1 MIETIFN
8 VIHPFFVQN
17 KWRMYKKDNT
27 LCYSKQSSSN
37 QPDEF
42 IIKHIPKTNEIEI
55 TVPLNEV
62 DYKNKFNNTNPDVI
76 TNMVVD
82 YVKMH
87 LNYYHSRL

>member
-1 MIETIFN
+1 METIFN
-8 VIHPFFVQN
+8 VIHPLFVENNWLIQ
-17 KWRMYKKDNT
+17 KKENT

-42 IIKHIPKTNEIEI
+42 IIKHLPKTNEIEI

-62 DYKNKFNNTNPDVI
+62 DYKNTFNNTAMN
-76 TNMVVD
+76 TVVD

-87 LNYYHSRL
+87 LNYYHTRL